1 MKLNINNLLT
11 DLESFKPET
20 LSSIVSFVRAHS
32 DYSKI
37 TMMVRNS
44 LRSVKV
50 LLKTCENL
58 SLEDNSVSD
67 IKLAGLLVIMAD
79 ANIGVCEELMSS
91 ASKGIGN
98 SHWSRAM
105 AASYLIH
112 QKVLNETVR
121 KSA

>member
-1 MKLNINNLLT
+1 MKLNLNNLLT
-11 DLESFKPET
+11 DLESFKPDT

-44 LRSVKV
+44 LRSVKI
-50 LLKTCENL
+50 LLKTCEIL
-58 SLEDNSVSD
+58 SLENSSISD

-79 ANIGVCEELMSS
+79 VNIRVCEELMSS

-105 AASYLIH
+105 AASYLIR
-112 QKVLNETVR
+112 KEVLNETIR